1 MNTHVVYRTMKE
13 CRNFFETGY
22 VKREFT
28 ITGGAISPAGIFPV
42 GSYIAIEGSN
52 FYSGV
57 YRVMQ
62 GGVLEGIPVDAF
74 NDKFVGR
81 VWFLRPPAG
90 FLELCS
96 QISEYIEKTPKG
108 AYQSES
114 FGDYSYTRA
123 NGKNGGVLTWQ
134 ENFGEELAQYR
145 HMLSEVMV

>member
-1 MNTHVVYRTMKE
+1 MSVHDVYRVMKE

-22 VKREFT
+22 VKSDFT
-28 ITGGAISPAGIFPV
+28 ITGGVISPAALFPA
-42 GSYIAIEGSN
+42 GSYIAIENSA

-74 NDKFVGR
+74 NDRFTGR

-90 FLELCS
+90 FLELCR
-96 QISEYIEKTPKG
+96 QIGEYIEKAPKG

-123 NGKNGGVLTWQ
+123 SGKSGGVLTWQ
-134 ENFGEELAQYR
+134 EHFGEELAQYR
-145 HMLSEVMV
+145 RMVSEVMV